1 MFLMKLLAN
10 YHKRSRFNFE
20 CTAPNPSAP
29 DGWVLFL
36 VFSFGAQEETGFFF
50 ATKHFV
56 ESHANLKAQNTRHFY
71 KMTTE
76 VACSKSNC
84 FEGELEYS
92 PLANVSLLLETQ
104 DEQKP

>member
-1 MFLMKLLAN
+1 MKLLAN

-104 DEQKP
+104 DEQEP